1 MKEMIYMKNKYIF
14 KIFLIVLIVTI
25 ASYSYN
31 QLTLNKSDMMNK
43 KVKQNMNEDVKDN
56 KKDIVTDKKEGILV
70 YNILGKSNK
79 LTDSQWNSMQ
89 HWRSNAVKLA
99 NENKDEVYINGYNN
113 EKMVALTFDDGP
125 DYTITPK
132 IGEVLKENNVKG
144 NFFFIGEQVAEK
156 SNIVKKIYE
165 DGNLVLSHS
174 YNHIELNK
182 LSEEEIKK
190 QVTMGEKEIFKVI
203 GKRPKF
209 IRPPYGAIDN
219 KVINILEQNEEKI
232 ILWSIDTLDWS
243 QKDERNIVKNIM
255 ENLRPGE
262 IVLMHSN
269 EDKEI
274 TLKAL
279 PNIIKTIK
287 EKGYK
292 IVTLDKLLKT
302 EAYK

>member
-1 MKEMIYMKNKYIF
+1 MKNKYIF

-190 QVTMGEKEIFKVI
+190 QVTMGKK
-203 GKRPKF
+203 K
-209 IRPPYGAIDN
+209 
-219 KVINILEQNEEKI
+219 
-232 ILWSIDTLDWS
+232 S
-243 QKDERNIVKNIM
+243 
-255 ENLRPGE
+255 LR
-262 IVLMHSN
+262 L
-269 EDKEI
+269 
-274 TLKAL
+274 
-279 PNIIKTIK
+279 
-287 EKGYK
+287 
-292 IVTLDKLLKT
+292 
-302 EAYK
+302 